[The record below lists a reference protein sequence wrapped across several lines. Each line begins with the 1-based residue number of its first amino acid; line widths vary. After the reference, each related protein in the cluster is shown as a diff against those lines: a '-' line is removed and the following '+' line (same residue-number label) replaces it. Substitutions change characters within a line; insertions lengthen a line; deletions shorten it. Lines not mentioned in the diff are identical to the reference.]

1 MLSKKCL
8 LNETFSLTGGG
19 ICGIFYLSGFLN
31 ETRQRVAVG
40 DALRIKEKLSEKLDN
55 GKI

>member
-19 ICGIFYLSGFLN
+19 IYGIFYLSGFLN
-31 ETRQRVAVG
+31 ETKIFLYR
-40 DALRIKEKLSEKLDN
+40 KEDVLPAG
-55 GKI
+55 GKVKK